1 MSSASEVISLTVGA
15 AQRVQEGIPPTRDA
29 RDSLLRQIQDY
40 VGRKSIIPPLHLEQL
55 TACTDEFLAEAGVDP
70 ACSRYAAVL
79 LNNELWRD
87 TLAGIPF
94 DRRLLLLPQCLR
106 DSENCSAKIDE
117 LGLVCDHC
125 GRCAIHDIQT
135 EAESL
140 GYVVLVAEGSPVV
153 MSLIESGQ
161 VEGIVGVSCISMLE
175 RVFPYM
181 EAGAIPGL
189 AVPLLY
195 DGCRDTALDMPWV
208 WDAIHLT
215 GAAESG
221 RLDLDVL
228 RGQVDLWFEPNAVA
242 DVLGPPQGRTE
253 EVAREW
259 LAGEGKRWRPLL
271 VACTYRAL
279 SGQDDDGQIGRDVRQ
294 VALAVECFHK
304 ASLVHDDIED
314 SDAERYGQP
323 TLHTI
328 HGTPFAI
335 NVGDLLVGE
344 GYRLIAE
351 APVDNDTRAAML
363 VAAAAGHR
371 SLCLGQ
377 GAELHWAHE
386 GHPLS
391 PDEVL
396 DIFTKKTS
404 PAFEVALRLGA
415 ICAGAGDDV
424 GQVLRT
430 YSQALGVAYQI
441 RDDLDDLAGGSGD
454 LQGRRPSI
462 VLAVAHAM
470 AKGEQ
475 KRILARGWQETAS
488 DGAAFD
494 GEEIRRIIGQLDV
507 EAVVRS
513 MLDVYKDRAI
523 RSLCSLASVP
533 LKRLLRRLVAKIFGD
548 VEVMGCCNDH
558 PRDDA

>member
-1 MSSASEVISLTVGA
+1 MSSTSEIISLAVGA
-15 AQRVQEGIPPTRDA
+15 APRVQEGVPPTRDA
-29 RDSLLRQIQDY
+29 RNRLLRQIQDY
-40 VGRKSIIPPLHLEQL
+40 LRRTSFVPPLHMEQL
-55 TACTDEFLAEAGVDP
+55 TACTDEFLAEADVDP
-70 ACSRYAAVL
+70 AYSRYVAVL
-79 LNNELWRD
+79 MNNELWRD

-94 DRRLLLLPQCLR
+94 EKRLLLLPQCLR
-106 DSENCSAKIDE
+106 DSEHCSAEIDE
-117 LGLVCDHC
+117 LGLVCNHC

-161 VEGIVGVSCISMLE
+161 VEGVVGVSCLSMLE

-181 EAGAIPGL
+181 EAGAIPGM
-189 AVPLLY
+189 AIPLLF
-195 DGCRDTALDMPWV
+195 DGCHDTSLDISWV

-215 GAAESG
+215 GAPDGAY
-221 RLDLDVL
+221 LDLDGL
-228 RGQVDLWFEPNAVA
+228 RCRIDSWFTPDAVA
-242 DVLGPPQGRTE
+242 DVLGAPQGRTE
-253 EVAREW
+253 EVAQDW
-259 LAGEGKRWRPLL
+259 LAKEGKRWRPLL
-271 VACTYRAL
+271 VACAYRAL
-279 SGQDDDGQIGRDVRQ
+279 SGQNGDGQIGRDVRQ

-314 SDAERYGQP
+314 ADAERYGQP

-328 HGTPFAI
+328 YGTPFAI

-351 APVDNDTRAAML
+351 APAAGGPRADM
-363 VAAAAGHR
+363 VAVAAAGHR
-371 SLCLGQ
+371 TLCLGQ
-377 GAELHWAHE
+377 GAELHWARE
-386 GHPLS
+386 GRPLS
-391 PDEVL
+391 PAEVL

-415 ICAGAGDDV
+415 ICAGSGDDV
-424 GQVLRT
+424 ARVLRT

-470 AKGEQ
+470 AKGDQQRE
-475 KRILARGWQETAS
+475 LADVWQGSA
-488 DGAAFD
+488 GAEGDFD
-494 GEEIRRIIGQLDV
+494 GERVRQIIQHLGV
-507 EAVVRS
+507 ASVVGN
-513 MLDVYKDRAI
+513 MLNVYKDRAI
-523 RSLCSLASVP
+523 RSLCSLGSVP

-548 VEVMGCCNDH
+548 VEAMSCCDDP

>member
-1 MSSASEVISLTVGA
+1 MSSASEFISLAVGA
-15 AQRVQEGIPPTRDA
+15 RRVQQGVPPTCDA
-29 RDSLLRQIQDY
+29 RDRLLRQVQDY
-40 VGRKSIIPPLHLEQL
+40 IRGRSLVPPLHLECL
-55 TACTDEFLAEAGVDP
+55 VACRDEFLAEAGVDS
-70 ACSRYAAVL
+70 AFDRYAAVL
-79 LNNELWRD
+79 MNNELWRD

-94 DRRLLLLPQCLR
+94 DKRLLLLPQCLR
-106 DSENCSAKIDE
+106 DSENCSAEIDE
-117 LGLVCDHC
+117 LGLVCNHC

-135 EAESL
+135 EAQSL

-161 VEGIVGVSCISMLE
+161 VEGVVGVSCLAMLE

-189 AVPLLY
+189 AIPLLF
-195 DGCRDTALDMPWV
+195 DGCRDTALDMAWV
-208 WDAIHLT
+208 WDAIHMT
-215 GAAESG
+215 GAPEG
-221 RLDLDVL
+221 GYLDLDDS
-228 RGQVDLWFEPNAVA
+228 RSQVDSWFTPEAVA
-242 DVLGPPQGRTE
+242 DVLGEPQGLTE
-253 EVAREW
+253 EVAQDW
-259 LAGEGKRWRPLL
+259 LAREGKRWRPLL
-271 VACTYRAL
+271 VACTHRAL
-279 SGQDDDGQIGRDVRQ
+279 SGQNGDGQVGRDVRQ

-314 SDAERYGQP
+314 ADAERYGQP

-351 APVDNDTRAAML
+351 APVADGPRADML
-363 VAAAAGHR
+363 AVAAAGHR
-371 SLCLGQ
+371 TLCLGQ
-377 GAELHWAHE
+377 GAELHWARE
-386 GHPLS
+386 GRPLT
-391 PDEVL
+391 PEEVL

-415 ICAGAGDDV
+415 ICAGADDDV
-424 GQVLRT
+424 ARVLRT

-462 VLAVAHAM
+462 VLAVAYEM
-470 AKGEQ
+470 
-475 KRILARGWQETAS
+475 ARGDQRRQLAGVWQGSPGA
-488 DGAAFD
+488 DGAFD
-494 GEEIRRIIGQLDV
+494 GERIRQIIRQLGVAGVV
-507 EAVVRS
+507 EN
-513 MLDVYKDRAI
+513 MLNVYKDRAI
-523 RSLCSLASVP
+523 RSLCSLGSVP

-548 VEVMGCCNDH
+548 AEAMGCCNDN